1 MSPNQILCGKVQVM
15 SFSGAKPVRNR
26 SKAGRPTIRIVFSN
40 PTAVAELN
48 VKDVMSI
55 CAARMKQNND
65 HRIGSKNTPAANTQN
80 SARATSSASSGMGP
94 SLRVQSRPARYKF
107 RDAVTLHIDL
117 RALPHASSRFDRH
130 PGESRNAIRGS
141 VRVALHQ

>member
-48 VKDVMSI
+48 VKEVMSI

-80 SARATSSASSGMGP
+80 STRATSSASSGMGP
-94 SLRVQSRPARYKF
+94 GLRVQSRPARCKF
-107 RDAVTLHIDL
+107 RYAVTFDIGS
-117 RALPHASSRFDRH
+117 RAQPHAPSRLDGH
-130 PGESRNAIRGS
+130 PRESRNAIQDSG
-141 VRVALHQ
+141 RVAMHQ